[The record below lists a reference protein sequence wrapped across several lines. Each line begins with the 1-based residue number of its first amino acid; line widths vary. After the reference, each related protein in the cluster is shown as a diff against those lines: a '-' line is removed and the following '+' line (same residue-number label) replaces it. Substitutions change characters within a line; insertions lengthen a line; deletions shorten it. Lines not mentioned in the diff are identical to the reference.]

1 MKKILI
7 VDDYPDILEGLSYVL
22 KDHYEVTTTVFDV
35 ICSDYAMPDG
45 TGLELLEFCRQE
57 KFSMLFILMSA
68 MREER
73 IVMEAKLHG
82 AVFMEKTDSDLISF
96 LRENAN

>member
-1 MKKILI
+1 
-7 VDDYPDILEGLSYVL
+7 
-22 KDHYEVTTTVFDV
+22 
-35 ICSDYAMPDG
+35 
-45 TGLELLEFCRQE
+45 
-57 KFSMLFILMSA
+57 MLFILMSA